1 MRIYKPTWAAP
12 IALVFVAIIVVRSA
26 VEWYLVNVNLAGTPH
41 QSGWQFV
48 GIIMQAPVVIILS
61 LIISFF
67 AGYFVKRS
75 RRSIFLETSFIII
88 LFWEIFFF
96 TNSMNPE
103 KISTSEHAASNQRTA
118 NGYWEYYH
126 ENGGIESKGN
136 YKDGKPEGLWEFYFE
151 SRDIK
156 QRVTYKNGLKD
167 GTEELYYDYYGE
179 IRKIENSIEK
189 DTDILGEWIGRYT
202 GDGFETINIS
212 MVENQYI
219 AKKITG
225 DEYVPA
231 GEITF
236 LLDKYFENCRMQ
248 FAELGFQNPYFIACD
263 LLSLNSDSIALDVGD
278 VGMPLD
284 FKRNWDGPYDS
295 LKHEKGFKNGERH
308 GLWSTYFKNGRLA
321 IVSNWD
327 SGVDLNQTTKFS
339 YHENGQLKSRAEFKG
354 DDFNGLR
361 EDFHENGQLKQTGS
375 YQDGKQ
381 IGIWKLFDEEGN
393 LAKSDEF

>member
-26 VEWYLVNVNLAGTPH
+26 VEWYLVNVNLAGTSH

-67 AGYFVKRS
+67 AGYFFKRS
-75 RRSIFLETSFIII
+75 RRRIFLETSFIII
-88 LFWEIFFF
+88 LFWEILLF

-103 KISTSEHAASNQRTA
+103 GISTSEQAAYNQRTA

-136 YKDGKPEGLWEFYFE
+136 YKDGKPEGLWEFYYE
-151 SRDIK
+151 SGDIK

-167 GTEELYYDYYGE
+167 GTEKLYYDYYGE
-179 IRKIENSIEK
+179 IRKIENSIKK
-189 DTDILGEWIGRYT
+189 DTDILGEWIGRYP
-202 GDGFETINIS
+202 GDGFQTINIS

-219 AKKITG
+219 ATKITG

-248 FAELGFQNPYFIACD
+248 FAEIGFQNPDFFACD
-263 LLSLNSDSIALDVGD
+263 LLSLNSDSIALDVG
-278 VGMPLD
+278 MPLD
-284 FKRNWDGPYDS
+284 FKRNWDGVYDS

-308 GLWSTYFKNGRLA
+308 GPWISYFQDGNIRIKSDWEHGKELNQIRFRYFEDGRLM
-321 IVSNWD
+321 
-327 SGVDLNQTTKFS
+327 GK
-339 YHENGQLKSRAEFKG
+339 AEFKG
-354 DDFNGLR
+354 DVFNGIR
-361 EDFHENGQLKQTGS
+361 EEFHENGQLKLIGTFK
-375 YQDGKQ
+375 DGKP
-381 IGIWKLFDEEGN
+381 IGLWKEFDEEGN
-393 LAKSDEF
+393 LIQSEEF